1 MARRGGAGRSPLSA
15 LWSPDVQAL
24 SSRRGACQPRAM
36 DKFSDWKVGEH
47 GPIQKLESNL
57 WRVEGEV
64 AGTSLRRVMVL
75 AKMADGGVVVHN
87 GVALEEYL
95 MREIDDWGDVRYIVV
110 PNAYHRLDC
119 ARFKRR
125 YSDAKIVCPK
135 GAVKRVGEMVP
146 VDVTFDQFP
155 SDEDVILRHL
165 DGTKEG
171 EGVLI
176 VKHETASSV
185 VFNDLVFNMPHVSG
199 AIGWALRYVS
209 KSTGGPV
216 ISRIARLL
224 VVKDKNAVRRE
235 LEQLADTPA
244 LSRIIVSHHEVIDDR
259 PADVLKS
266 LAASL

>member
-1 MARRGGAGRSPLSA
+1 
-15 LWSPDVQAL
+15 
-24 SSRRGACQPRAM
+24 M

-87 GVALEEYL
+87 GIALEEYL
-95 MREIDDWGDVRYIVV
+95 MREIEDWGDVRYIVV

-125 YSDAKIVCPK
+125 YPEAKIVCPK
-135 GAVKRVGEMVP
+135 SAVKRVGEITP
-146 VDVTFDQFP
+146 VDLTFDKFP
-155 SDEDVILRHL
+155 SDEDVTLRHL
-165 DGTKEG
+165 DGAKEG

-176 VKHETASSV
+176 VNHSDSSSI
-185 VFNDLVFNMPHVSG
+185 VFNDLVFNMPHVPG
-199 AIGWALRYVS
+199 FVGWAMRYVT
-209 KSTGGPV
+209 KSTGGPI

-224 VVKDKNAVRRE
+224 VIKDKEAVRRE
-235 LEQLADTPA
+235 LEKFAETPSLA
-244 LSRIIVSHHEVIDDR
+244 RIIVSHHEVIDR
-259 PADVLKS
+259 EPAVVLKQ